1 MNTCLKTASLF
12 VLSEAAQA
20 AFTCAATLTGCA
32 SCTTSAAKCASCT
45 ATTHVFDKSGACVA
59 FATGNCSVA
68 PTAGVCVTCKTGYTL
83 TDAATNNT
91 TDAFKYCASSSFLK
105 ASIMVVAVLGSM
117 MAL

>member
-20 AFTCAATLTGCA
+20 VNCATTLTGCGTC
-32 SCTTSAAKCASCT
+32 STTAAKCTSCT

-83 TDAATNNT
+83 TAAVTNTT
-91 TDAFKYCASSSFLK
+91 TDAFSYCASSSFLK